1 MQPWQQLRTLGFCM
15 GCSGAELL
23 FDNPLQPPRPLFLIS
38 LFPAPAHLPAHHML
52 SSESSDI
59 SKDSGFIEKM
69 MVWSGCWMQ
78 SVVLRVNHHSIKCHR
93 RAYAHGHG
101 GDLDYLAGSLPLLKE
116 GTKVNKCVYACVH
129 VPEYVSSR

>member
-1 MQPWQQLRTLGFCM
+1 
-15 GCSGAELL
+15 
-23 FDNPLQPPRPLFLIS
+23 
-38 LFPAPAHLPAHHML
+38 
-52 SSESSDI
+52 
-59 SKDSGFIEKM
+59 
-69 MVWSGCWMQ
+69 MQ

-93 RAYAHGHG
+93 RAYAHSHG